1 MVELREGKEGFDFLG
16 CHLHARV
23 SGRLLE
29 RGIRRYYLQRW
40 PSARSMKRA
49 RARIKA
55 LTGRSQVGWELEVVI
70 ERLNLFLRGW
80 GNYFRTGNA
89 SDKFRQL
96 DRHAAWRLK
105 RLLIKKRG
113 RNLRAGQAKRWTEAW
128 FHDQGL
134 HKLMGTIR
142 YPKAA

>member
-1 MVELREGKEGFDFLG
+1 MWEKYGK
-16 CHLHARV
+16 
-23 SGRLLE
+23 
-29 RGIRRYYLQRW
+29 IRYYLHRW

-49 RARIKA
+49 RQRIKA
-55 LTGRSQVGWELEVVI
+55 LTSRKHVGLDLPVVI
-70 ERLNLFLRGW
+70 GELNQFLRGW

-89 SDKFRQL
+89 AKKFRQL
-96 DRHAAWRLK
+96 DRHVSWKLR

-113 RNLRAGQAKRWTEAW
+113 RNLHAGQASKWTESW

-134 HKLMGTIR
+134 HQLMGTIQ